1 MTFALQPDSATPLYR
16 QISEGLRRDIV
27 AGTLAAGARVPS
39 SRQLTRDLGVSRI
52 TVDNAYAELIAEGL
66 LEARAGTGTF
76 VLPSWVPDGASA
88 TASVAPLPPWQ
99 ARLVT
104 DGPSLR
110 DRMLRQVLRGPIVDD
125 TISFAWGA
133 GDPRLVPTGEFRR
146 LLGDVLDSDGAAAL
160 GPEHSDGYPPLRAAL
175 AGYLRQLGLAIAPE
189 DVLVT
194 SGTQQVISLVCDAL
208 LRPGDTVVVEAPT
221 WPGVLD
227 ALEARN
233 LRIVGVPLDADGLRA
248 DTLATALERERPG
261 LIYTVPTFHN
271 PTGGVMSAARRREV
285 VALAHRHG
293 VPILEDDHVREVRFG
308 SPIPPPLAAFDPH
321 GAVIHTGSFTKS
333 LMPAL
338 RLGYVVA
345 RGPLRE
351 RLVTLKRAADLF
363 SSTLMQ
369 RALCRYLEGGA
380 IRRHWKHVSRVYR
393 RRHAAMLDALGRHFP
408 PGATW
413 TGVEGGLV
421 LWVGVPPGVS
431 VAALFEDA
439 LRAGVTFVAGA
450 AFYPEPADQP
460 FLRLNFAAVDEAQIE
475 RGIAVL
481 GELLRH
487 SLATPVSP
495 GAPGPGGERRPP
507 P

>member
-1 MTFALQPDSATPLYR
+1 MVFTLQPDSRTPLYR
-16 QISEGLRRDIV
+16 QISDGLRREIA
-27 AGTLAAGARVPS
+27 AGTVPVGARVPS
-39 SRQLTRDLGVSRI
+39 SRQLARDLGVSRI
-52 TVDNAYAELIAEGL
+52 TVDNAYAELVAEGL

-76 VLPSWVPDGASA
+76 VLPPWAPNGACTA
-88 TASVAPLPPWQ
+88 ASVAPLPAWQ
-99 ARLVT
+99 ARLA
-104 DGPSLR
+104 GGAPSVR

-133 GDPRLVPTGEFRR
+133 GDPRLMPTGELRR
-146 LLGDVLDSDGAAAL
+146 LLGDVLDVDGAAAL

-175 AGYLRQLGLAIAPE
+175 AGYLRQLGLTVGPE
-189 DVLVT
+189 EVVVT
-194 SGTQQVISLVCDAL
+194 SGTQQAIGLVCDAL
-208 LRPGDTVVVEAPT
+208 LRPRDTVVVEAPT

-227 ALEARN
+227 ALEARG
-233 LRIVGVPLDADGLRA
+233 LRIVGVPLDAEGPRVDA
-248 DTLATALERERPG
+248 LAAALEGARPG

-271 PTGGVMSAARRREV
+271 PTGSVMSAARRQEV
-285 VALAHRHG
+285 VTLAHRHG
-293 VPILEDDHVREVRFG
+293 VPVLEDDHVREVRFG
-308 SPIPPPLAAFDPH
+308 SPIPPPLAAFDPY
-321 GAVIHTGSFTKS
+321 GAVIHAGSFTKS

-351 RLVTLKRAADLF
+351 RLVSLKRAADLF
-363 SSTLMQ
+363 SSTLLQ
-369 RALCRYLEGGA
+369 RALCRYLESGA

-393 RRHAAMLDALGRHFP
+393 RRHTAMLSALTRHFP
-408 PGATW
+408 PGASW

-450 AFYPEPADQP
+450 AFYPVPDDQP
-460 FLRLNFAAVDEAQIE
+460 FLRLNFAAVDEARIE

-481 GELLRH
+481 GRLLW
-487 SLATPVSP
+487 
-495 GAPGPGGERRPP
+495 RRLDSPP